1 MLQVAIRSGDSPV
14 SKYTLKTFQTEYPD
28 DAACLDK
35 VLAMRYGGPVFECPH
50 CKKHSTFHRITKRR
64 AYACQGCGH
73 HIYPCAGTVF
83 QDSRTKLTLWFYA
96 MYLFT
101 SSRHGV
107 PAKELERQLGV
118 TYKTAWRIGHELRKL
133 MAAADKGGS
142 QNGPL
147 SGHVEVDE
155 AYVGGKPR
163 YKGNNTRG
171 RGAANKAIVLG
182 LAERN
187 GNIRAGVVPNIKGST
202 LQNAIEANVE
212 CGSTISTDELKSY
225 IGLEKRGFKH
235 LTVSHGK
242 GEYVRG
248 DAHTNTIEGF
258 WSRLKLSI
266 RGTHIHVSKRHL
278 WKYSSEFAFR
288 YNMRKQPAAMFD
300 QMIFALALPRLK
312 DD

>member
-1 MLQVAIRSGDSPV
+1 MG
-14 SKYTLKTFQTEYPD
+14 KYTLKAFQAEYPD
-28 DAACLDK
+28 DDACLDK
-35 VLAMRYGGPVFECPH
+35 VMEMRYGGAEIDCPH
-50 CKKHSTFHRITKRR
+50 CKRDSKFHRITKRR
-64 AYACQGCGH
+64 AYACQHCGH
-73 HIYPCAGTVF
+73 HVYPCAGTVF

-101 SSRHGV
+101 STRHGV

-118 TYKTAWRIGHELRKL
+118 TYKCAWRIGHELRKL
-133 MAAADKGGS
+133 MTSADRGGVN
-142 QNGPL
+142 NGPL

-155 AYVGGKPR
+155 TYVGGKPR
-163 YKGNNTRG
+163 RKGKNKRG
-171 RGAANKAIVLG
+171 RGALNKTIVLG

-187 GNIRAGVVPNIKGST
+187 GNIRAGVVPNITAGT
-202 LQNAIEANVE
+202 LQGAIVANVE
-212 CGSTISTDELKSY
+212 SGSTVSTDELSSY
-225 IGLEKRGFKH
+225 RGLKERGFNH

-248 DAHTNTIEGF
+248 DAHVNTIEGY

-266 RGTHIHVSKRHL
+266 RGTHIHVSRRHL

-288 YNMRKQPAAMFD
+288 HNMRKDPAAMFD
-300 QMIFALALPRLK
+300 RMVSAVSLPRLA